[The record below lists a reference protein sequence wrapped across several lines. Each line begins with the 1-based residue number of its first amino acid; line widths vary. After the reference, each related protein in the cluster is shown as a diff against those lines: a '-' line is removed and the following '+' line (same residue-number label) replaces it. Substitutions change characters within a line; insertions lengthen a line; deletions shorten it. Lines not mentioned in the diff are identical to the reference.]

1 MKFVTVDPAG
11 LERRQIYRFMVG
23 SIVPR
28 PIAWVSTISHE
39 GRTNL
44 APFSFF
50 TAVSHAPPMMSIS
63 VGEKSDAQKHTA
75 RNILETQG
83 YVIHVVVNGM
93 EEQMNICSGN
103 FPEEVSE
110 FDEANL
116 DTVPSDLVSAPRI
129 ANCPVAMECKLT
141 SVITNGN
148 EKGERTNLIIGEV
161 VRWHISEDVMS
172 DDKYIDPVKLQPVG
186 RLAGNHYCRTQDVFE
201 LQRPD
206 RKPGQL
212 VS

>member
-1 MKFVTVDPAG
+1 MKFITVDPAE

-28 PIAWVSTISHE
+28 PIAWVSTISRE
-39 GRTNL
+39 GHANL

-63 VGEKSDAQKHTA
+63 VGEANNVQKHTT

-93 EEQMNICSGN
+93 EEQMSICSGN

-110 FDEANL
+110 FDEAGL
-116 DTVPSDLVSAPRI
+116 ETVPSDLVGAPRI
-129 ANCPVAMECKLT
+129 ANCPVAMECQFR
-141 SVITNGN
+141 SVITNGS
-148 EKGERTNLIIGEV
+148 EPGERTNLIIGEV

-172 DDKYIDPVKLQPVG
+172 DDKYIDPVKLSPVG

-201 LQRPD
+201 IQRPD
-206 RKPGQL
+206 RNPGVL
-212 VS
+212 S